1 MTHRFRPLVALGA
14 TSLIVSALLRVT
26 LWWKFGVSDG
36 VAAAELPS
44 ILVRGL
50 LNDMV
55 VSLYAFTPF
64 AVYLGLLPN
73 RWYRSRVNSALIA
86 AGCWIALFAMIFLA
100 VAETYFFKEFD
111 SRFNL
116 VAFDYL
122 VYPTEVIGDV
132 WAEYPVVRTVI
143 AATLFASVGLHL
155 LRRWILGRSGLRA

>member
-1 MTHRFRPLVALGA
+1 LVALGA
-14 TSLIVSALLRVT
+14 TGLLVGALLRVT
-26 LWWKFGVSDG
+26 LWWQFGIADG

-44 ILVRGL
+44 ILLRGL

-64 AVYLGLLPN
+64 AIYLGLLPI

-86 AGCWIALFAMIFLA
+86 TGVWVALFAMIFLA
-100 VAETYFFKEFD
+100 VAETYFFQEFD

-122 VYPTEVIGDV
+122 AYPTEVVGDV
-132 WAEYPVVRTVI
+132 WAEYPVFRTML
-143 AATLFASVGLHL
+143 AATLFASVSLQL
-155 LRRWILGRSGLRA
+155 LRRWILGGSGLRA